1 MMLDTRRNAT
11 VSIVS
16 CRVYRLVVLVFI
28 RKFSA
33 TITEGVGPIRVLFA
47 HFPILEAAKN
57 VCLMLHNADKDYD
70 VGVATDS
77 VDTGQR
83 YPLCSLLLSP
93 LTDTI
98 HQQ

>member
-1 MMLDTRRNAT
+1 
-11 VSIVS
+11 
-16 CRVYRLVVLVFI
+16 
-28 RKFSA
+28 
-33 TITEGVGPIRVLFA
+33 
-47 HFPILEAAKN
+47 
-57 VCLMLHNADKDYD
+57 MLHNADKDYD